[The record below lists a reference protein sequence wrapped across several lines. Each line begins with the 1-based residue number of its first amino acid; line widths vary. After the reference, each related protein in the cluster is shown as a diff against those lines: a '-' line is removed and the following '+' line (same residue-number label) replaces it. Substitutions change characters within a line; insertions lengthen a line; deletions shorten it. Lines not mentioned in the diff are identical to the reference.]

1 MYFTVVGTV
10 QHQLGN
16 GLCEHQEKYASCP
29 SNRKTAERKPSKAS
43 FSSPKKCEKAAH
55 AGVRIQT
62 EPRNGFLRGAIL
74 FERVVASSGEEYLD
88 EST

>member
-1 MYFTVVGTV
+1 M
-10 QHQLGN
+10 
-16 GLCEHQEKYASCP
+16 
-29 SNRKTAERKPSKAS
+29 RKPLKAI
-43 FSSPKKCEKAAH
+43 FSSPNKCKKAAH

-88 EST
+88 ESTLLGLVGENCDGRIY